1 MPPAERGVH
10 VYRWDLDQ
18 TYLETDIH
26 SVRGLLRAAVEPA
39 ARKRN
44 VPGSG
49 VLIRGLTRTDPAT
62 RVVVVSGSPEQMRPV
77 LEQKLALDGVVFDRL
92 VLKDNLGNL
101 RRGRLSA
108 VRGQVGYKLPHLF
121 ELRVDLAGA
130 VKETLFGDDTEAD
143 AAIYALY
150 ADAIAGRV
158 GPDEVRAVLR
168 ASRAYDDVVER
179 AVAALARIERADAVE
194 DVFIRVH
201 RRIPLSHFRL
211 LGPRVT
217 PVFSWFQAAV
227 LLFDRGRLDAEG
239 LGAVALACSGEA
251 ADHAAWLVDLVRR
264 DRLGAD
270 VARAAVEACAP
281 LVDARGALAR
291 ALDRMGRTSPN
302 IAPGAPDYLGF
313 LRAVGAR

>member
-1 MPPAERGVH
+1 MRRTERGVH

-18 TYLETDIH
+18 TYLDTDIH

-49 VLIRGLTRTDPAT
+49 ALIRGLTRSDAT
-62 RVVVVSGSPEQMRPV
+62 ARVVVLSGSPEQMRPV

-108 VRGQVGYKLPHLF
+108 VRGQVGYKLPHLL
-121 ELRVDLAGA
+121 ELRAELGGESG
-130 VKETLFGDDTEAD
+130 ETLFGDDTEAD

-150 ADAIAGRV
+150 ADAIAGRA

-168 ASRAYDDVVER
+168 ASRAYDDVIEL
-179 AVAALARIERADAVE
+179 ALAALARIPPFDAVE

-201 RRIPLSHFRL
+201 RRVPLSHFRL
-211 LGPRVT
+211 LGDRIT

-227 LLFDRGRLDAEG
+227 LLFVRARLDADG
-239 LGAVALACSGEA
+239 LGAVAFACSGEP

-264 DRLGAD
+264 GRLQPDA
-270 VARAAVEACAP
+270 ARAVVEACAP
-281 LVDARGALAR
+281 LVDVRPALER
-291 ALDRMGRTSPN
+291 ALDRMGRPTPN
-302 IAPGAPDYLGF
+302 FAPPAPDYLAF
-313 LRAVGAR
+313 LKAVGAR